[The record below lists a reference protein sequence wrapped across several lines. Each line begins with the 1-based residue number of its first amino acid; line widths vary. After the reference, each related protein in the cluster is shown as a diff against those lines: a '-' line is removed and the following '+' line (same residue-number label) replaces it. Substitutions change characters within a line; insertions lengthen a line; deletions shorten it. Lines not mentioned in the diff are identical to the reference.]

1 MAKLFSTN
9 NLLDIQH
16 LKSELDLLDIDI
28 LKDYI
33 DFLINEELA
42 FYVNSIEEYKM
53 FPKLNLEWEYPA
65 IVSNM
70 IIDIDKDSNHNLES
84 IIKCCENINCR
95 HIQIRFFDETLFS
108 DLQILLKT
116 INESNVICVEL
127 FIPAHAKLCNKDLIS
142 LIKKNKKI
150 SNILLYNY
158 CKDMVLFNQGEY
170 GTGTILCTRQNL
182 NTELLCGNFHFNY
195 FVVNIDFFSES
206 QKYNT
211 CLNRKICIDKK
222 GFIKNCPSMRENFG
236 KFTEVNLKLAIEN
249 PQFIKYWHINKD
261 NINKCCDCEFRYIC
275 IDCRAYTENIEDI
288 HSAPL
293 KCGYNPYTLSWSNW
307 SDAQG

>member
-211 CLNRKICIDKK
+211 CLNRKISIDVN
-222 GFIKNCPSMRENFG
+222 GEIKNCPSMAKSYGNICDTSISSVLKQKLFRELW
-236 KFTEVNLKLAIEN
+236 K
-249 PQFIKYWHINKD
+249 INKD
-261 NINKCCDCEFRYIC
+261 LIKECKDCEFRYSC
-275 IDCRAYTENIEDI
+275 MDCRAFVEDSNDI
-288 HSAPL
+288 LSKPL
-293 KCGYNPYTLSWSNW
+293 KCNYQPNSNL
-307 SDAQG
+307 Q